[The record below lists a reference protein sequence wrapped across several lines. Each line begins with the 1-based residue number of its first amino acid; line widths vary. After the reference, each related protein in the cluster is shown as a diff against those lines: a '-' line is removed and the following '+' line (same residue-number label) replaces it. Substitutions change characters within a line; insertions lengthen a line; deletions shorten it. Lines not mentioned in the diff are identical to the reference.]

1 MNRLSRQWYHYRY
14 KVDVEERSPLFPRP
28 IVNQTKL
35 THGYIYVHFSKRR
48 NRKKCRI
55 QNHIQAS
62 NPFGFFSFSPSLQQM
77 KILTCQRSMEPGKGK
92 DGSSDTMLRVDGW
105 CVPSSPQGNHLACVT
120 SLSFTPSFI
129 YTCEGLLEERRNIN
143 YPVERFCEHLQSE
156 AKEVTFRGLPAYIL
170 LWFLIFISC
179 ILMSE

>member
-62 NPFGFFSFSPSLQQM
+62 NPFGFFSFSPLSPTNEDSDLSEVNGAW
-77 KILTCQRSMEPGKGK
+77 QREG
-92 DGSSDTMLRVDGW
+92 RVIW
-105 CVPSSPQGNHLACVT
+105 YHVESWWMMCPQLPPRQPSACVT